1 MAYNSYGYNYQQP
14 YQYQQNYQPM
24 YNQPS
29 IQPVQQQPNYQNVQ
43 AVQPTQQSQQQT
55 NIIWITGGEKEAMLF
70 PVAPN
75 TAVTLWSASEPVV
88 YLKQADASGK
98 PTMKTYDLV
107 ERVETPPTAPS
118 DGGDKKVEYALKSD
132 LSAVVGVVKSFDDM
146 LSSIKADVDAM
157 KGDVYGLA
165 GKKRTAKK
173 PARDEQEDED

>member
-24 YNQPS
+24 YSQPS

-43 AVQPTQQSQQQT
+43 TVQPAQQPTQSS
-55 NIIWITGGEKEAMLF
+55 IIWISSERDAAMY

-98 PTMKTYDLV
+98 PTMKIYDLV
-107 ERVETPPTAPS
+107 ERVETPPAAPS
-118 DGGDKKVEYALKSD
+118 GGEDKNVEYALKSD
-132 LSAVVGVVKSFDDM
+132 LSAVVGVVKNFGETITSM
-146 LSSIKADVDAM
+146 REEIEKMS
-157 KGDVYGLA
+157 GDLYGLS
-165 GKKRTAKK
+165 GRTKRPAKK
-173 PARDEQEDED
+173 AVKDEQEEDD

>member
-24 YNQPS
+24 YSQPS

-43 AVQPTQQSQQQT
+43 TVQATQQTAQSS
-55 NIIWITGGEKEAMLF
+55 IIWISSERDAAMY

-173 PARDEQEDED
+173 PSRDEQEDED

>member
-1 MAYNSYGYNYQQP
+1 MAFNSYGYNYQQP

-24 YNQPS
+24 YSQPS

-43 AVQPTQQSQQQT
+43 TVQPTQQTAQSS
-55 NIIWITGGEKEAMLF
+55 IIWISSERDAAMY

>member
-24 YNQPS
+24 YSQPT
-29 IQPVQQQPNYQNVQ
+29 IQPVQTQPNYQNVQ
-43 AVQPTQQSQQQT
+43 AVQPTQQTAQSS
-55 NIIWITGGEKEAMLF
+55 IIWISSERDAAMY

-107 ERVETPPTAPS
+107 ERVETPPAAPS

>member
-24 YNQPS
+24 YSQPS

-43 AVQPTQQSQQQT
+43 TVQPTQQTAQSS
-55 NIIWITGGEKEAMLF
+55 IIWISSERDAAMY

>member
-24 YNQPS
+24 YSQPS

-43 AVQPTQQSQQQT
+43 TVQPTQQTAQSS
-55 NIIWITGGEKEAMLF
+55 IIWISSERDAAMY

-173 PARDEQEDED
+173 PARDEQEEED